1 MPRKIKVLF
10 YLFVGLIAC
19 ESRAEVIRYTTWN
32 LQWLATPQHG
42 KLISPNRGES
52 DIRLLRKYF
61 RKTNADIMA
70 FQEVNDVS
78 IISKVVGSDY
88 KVILSQRSKAE
99 NQIHQFSDINQYTGF
114 AVKKNFKVRDHKDI
128 KLDKRLKSRLRFA
141 SYIELTAPS
150 KQSVHLLS
158 VHLKAGCRKNYQ
170 EKRNC
175 RILKEQLIN
184 INSWIREREK
194 YQHDYIVLGDFNS
207 QMADEAKWAWYL
219 ISQKTQAVLT
229 SQNTTA
235 QCYVRSKTK
244 RATVFK
250 YKSIIDH
257 IIISS
262 SQTFTTAKQLP
273 FNTKDVKQYELSD
286 HCPVTIEASYTSMNS
301 NHE

>member
-42 KLISPNRGES
+42 KLISPNRGEI

-61 RKTNADIMA
+61 IKTSADIMA

-114 AVKKNFKVRDHKDI
+114 AVKKSFKVHDHKDI
-128 KLDKRLKSRLRFA
+128 QLDKRLKSRLRFA

-184 INSWIREREK
+184 INSWIKKREK

-207 QMADEAKWAWYL
+207 QMADEAKWAWRL

-229 SQNTTA
+229 SQNTIA

-273 FNTKDVKQYELSD
+273 FNTKDVRQYELSD
-286 HCPVTIEASYTSMNS
+286 HCPVTIEASYTSINS